1 MSGFLKRK
9 HDTNFN
15 KLGATITEFVAGLA
29 VSCVLIGSVQIIYE
43 YQRVAAN
50 REAAQNF
57 LLESASV
64 QQQFFSATGDIRYA
78 EDTMLFGL
86 APALSNVTNYYAIN
100 RYPKDTEGE
109 LTRFTIIAEPLSG
122 TIQAGDGELSINQRG
137 QRLVM
142 NGQNIIG
149 TW

>member
-1 MSGFLKRK
+1 MGFLKAQQYDK
-9 HDTNFN
+9 NVK
-15 KLGATITEFVAGLA
+15 KLSSTIIEFFAGFA
-29 VSCVLIGSVQIIYE
+29 VSCMLIASVQSIYE
-43 YQRVAAN
+43 HQRVATN

-122 TIQAGDGELSINQRG
+122 TIQARDGGLSINQRG

-142 NGQNIIG
+142 NGHNIIG

>member
-43 YQRVAAN
+43 YQRVATN

-122 TIQAGDGELSINQRG
+122 TIQARDGGLSINQRG

-142 NGQNIIG
+142 NGHNIIG

>member
-1 MSGFLKRK
+1 MSLFLKRK

-43 YQRVAAN
+43 HQRVAAN

-64 QQQFFSATGDIRYA
+64 QQQFFSATGGTRYA
-78 EDTMLFGL
+78 DESMLSGL
-86 APALSNVTNYYAIN
+86 APALSKVTNYYAIN
-100 RYPKDTEGE
+100 RSPDNAEGE
-109 LTRFTIIAEPLSG
+109 LTSFMITAEPLSG
-122 TIQAGDGELSINQRG
+122 TIQAGDGELSINHRG
-137 QRLVM
+137 QRLAM
-142 NGQNIIG
+142 NGSNVIG